1 MEVSE
6 QQRLKTIL
14 ANTRNIAVVGASNR
28 PERASYQVMEYLK
41 QQGYRIFPVNPQL
54 AGAMILG
61 ETCVAGLEDLD
72 HPIQLVNVFRR
83 GEYAADIASEAIEHE
98 AQCLWLQEGISCAAA
113 AEAAA
118 EAELEYVENRC
129 IKVVH
134 RELLG

>member
-41 QQGYRIFPVNPQL
+41 QQGYRVFPVNPQL

-72 HPIQLVNVFRR
+72 HPVQLVNVFRR
-83 GEYAADIASEAIEHE
+83 GGICCRHRQRSYRASGTVPVAAGRH
-98 AQCLWLQEGISCAAA
+98 
-113 AEAAA
+113 
-118 EAELEYVENRC
+118 
-129 IKVVH
+129 
-134 RELLG
+134 